1 MNHNYVCSR
10 NIFSV
15 FIKWCYV
22 QGTLHWCYVGT
33 LHIED
38 KYKYILHV
46 HIIRYAFGD
55 DIDRSQMR
63 CGLFYLDH

>member
-1 MNHNYVCSR
+1 MKN
-10 NIFSV
+10 
-15 FIKWCYV
+15 KWPKSNRFCKISPTY
-22 QGTLHWCYVGT
+22 GKKIADATLVGT